1 MRAVYL
7 YNLLIMLFTGKGANH
22 LSRRGVKMNSE
33 SFERIQTSV
42 IQILRPVAILTD
54 LALSI
59 PEVMESL
66 SYDIPS
72 YRRRIPLGRGIP
84 LNKVQDSER
93 GKEWA
98 LRFVSK
104 DDTF

>member
-1 MRAVYL
+1 
-7 YNLLIMLFTGKGANH
+7 MLFTGKGANH
-22 LSRRGVKMNSE
+22 LSRRGVKINSE

-42 IQILRPVAILTD
+42 IQILRPVGILTD
-54 LALSI
+54 LTLSI

-84 LNKVQDSER
+84 LIRYRTV
-93 GKEWA
+93 KEGRSG
-98 LRFVSK
+98 L
-104 DDTF
+104 

>member
-1 MRAVYL
+1 
-7 YNLLIMLFTGKGANH
+7 
-22 LSRRGVKMNSE
+22 MNSE

-54 LALSI
+54 LTLSI

-72 YRRRIPLGRGIP
+72 YRRRIPLGRSIP

-98 LRFVSK
+98 LGFVSK

>member
-1 MRAVYL
+1 
-7 YNLLIMLFTGKGANH
+7 
-22 LSRRGVKMNSE
+22 MNSE

-42 IQILRPVAILTD
+42 IQILRLVAILTD
-54 LALSI
+54 LTLSI

-72 YRRRIPLGRGIP
+72 YRRRIPLGWGIP

-104 DDTF
+104 DDSF